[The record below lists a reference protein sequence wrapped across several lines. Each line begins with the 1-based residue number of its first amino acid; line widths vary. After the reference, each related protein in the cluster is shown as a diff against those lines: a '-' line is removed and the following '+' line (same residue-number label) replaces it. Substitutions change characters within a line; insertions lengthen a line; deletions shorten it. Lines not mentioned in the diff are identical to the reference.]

1 MGSRL
6 TERSEENIDSHSD
19 KWMSS
24 LLIRPTNTSEFLW
37 IPRVDSNQS
46 ELTLRK
52 HLSNFVKLSR
62 STLARTR
69 YHSLLPTMVDLSD
82 SHIQKSRR
90 TILSRSTSQTVR
102 SNQSSSQST
111 VSPSILPVETIL
123 VELVFSNPSKS
134 IQDLMILVT
143 SRTPTVQLS
152 ALESATSSSLEM
164 ARTHLLPS
172 QEVKVLR
179 SVSSKRNNRNRMRN
193 PMPMRLPR
201 RKPSELLDHPIILF
215 TSNLSA

>member
-1 MGSRL
+1 MG
-6 TERSEENIDSHSD
+6 
-19 KWMSS
+19 
-24 LLIRPTNTSEFLW
+24 
-37 IPRVDSNQS
+37 PRVDSNQS

-62 STLARTR
+62 STLARTK
-69 YHSLLPTMVDLSD
+69 YHSLLLTMVDLSD
-82 SHIQKSRR
+82 SHIQRSRR
-90 TILSRSTSQTVR
+90 TTLSRSTSQTVR

-111 VSPSILPVETIL
+111 VPPSILPVETIL
-123 VELVFSNPSKS
+123 VELVFSNPLRS

-172 QEVKVLR
+172 QEVKVSRL
-179 SVSSKRNNRNRMRN
+179 VSS
-193 PMPMRLPR
+193 R